1 MTERIRRL
9 SALLTAL
16 CLVLSL
22 AAPAAYAAQSEGDVV
37 TISSEEDLRA
47 FAKSCA
53 LDTWSQGRTVRLTAD
68 LDLMGAEFAPIPT
81 FGGTFLGQ
89 GHTISGLHISAAGSV
104 QGLFRYVQPSGVVQ
118 DLTVQGTVAPSGTRS
133 TVGGIV
139 GDNSG
144 TLQNCAFRGTVQ
156 GESMVGG
163 IAGRNSA
170 SGQIIQCTAA
180 GSVSGENAT
189 GGVAGRSLGLLM
201 KCENSAGVNLT
212 QTESSVDLMDVDAAA
227 LEERASADEETYHLL
242 SGCFD
247 TGGVVGWS
255 SGVVQSCTN
264 TGAVGYPHVGYN
276 TGGIAGRQS
285 GYLAGCANS
294 GAVNGRKDVGG
305 VVGQAEPYLVI
316 DPSGDSLERLRGE
329 LDALDLLI
337 DRALNDAQRTSTDV
351 TSRLEAMGGFTD
363 SARNSSQNMLDRISD
378 FSDGNIGSV
387 NTAAA
392 DITNLLDKIAPAL
405 DDLSG
410 VGGQLEDLSAR
421 LGEAMEALK
430 GAADISGSA
439 MTQISAALGA
449 MEQAGRDLSASANR
463 LGAALDDLLR
473 KVRDAD
479 EEEIR
484 DAIAGVQDGVAE
496 LSNALDALAQ
506 ALRDL
511 EDAAGGITIPDLKNE
526 QEIRDALSAVVE
538 ALGNTL
544 EALSAF
550 SQYLPD
556 YDDLENAGADLSAAA
571 NALKTAG
578 RDVEIALI
586 DLQAALGR
594 SGPLGGKLGEAL
606 GKLQD
611 VSNSSA
617 GIGTLLR
624 RAFDT
629 VSGAVSDFT
638 AKGPAQFTPLGDGF
652 RQDSGGL
659 FDALSGLSGEMEG
672 LNQAVQNGS
681 GALTADLRAINN
693 QFHTVFNVLLD
704 AMADLKNLPDQ
715 GLDTVFEDTSE
726 EDVAAVREGKVAD
739 CRNTGAVEGDR
750 NVGGVIGAMAIEFDL
765 DPEDDA
771 SDVFSFGATYET
783 KAVLQN
789 CVNLGGVTAKK
800 DCVGGLAGRMDLGTA
815 LDCQNYG
822 PVEST
827 GGDYAGGIAGFADA
841 SVRSCWSK
849 SALSGGN
856 YVGGIAGW
864 ASRLRDCRAIATISR
879 GAECLGAVAGGV
891 ETDGVLSGCCFV
903 DTGTAG
909 VDGVSYAGRAEPVPF
924 EAMAAME
931 DAPAEFT
938 AFTLTLVADGET
950 VAQVPFLYGEDLSR
964 VALPGVPERE
974 GCYGVWPEFDLSGT
988 RSDIVLEAEYAPW
1001 ITLVASA
1008 EQREQLSLA
1017 FAEGQF
1023 TGEAALHVTDSAQ
1036 TPPKDVEG
1044 AVTWDVSLT
1053 GSGLGGGDTVPLRLL
1068 SPGGGAEVWQYREG
1082 QWVAVDA
1089 RRSGQYLLLTMQG
1102 AEGTFFL
1109 QPQES
1114 GPWLTVLPI
1123 AAAAAAL
1130 AALAVIL
1137 TKAHKKKRKAAPPK
1151 QEEQPAG
1158 KA

>member
-1 MTERIRRL
+1 MTKGTCRRL
-9 SALLTAL
+9 PALLLAL
-16 CLVLSL
+16 CLLVC
-22 AAPAAYAAQSEGDVV
+22 PTVPVAYAAQEATGVI
-37 TISSEEDLRA
+37 TISNEAEFRS
-47 FAKSCA
+47 FAKNCA
-53 LDTWSQGRTVRLTAD
+53 LDTWSQGKTVRLAAD
-68 LDLMGAEFAPIPT
+68 LDLSGTEFTPIPT

-89 GHTISGLHISAAGSV
+89 NHTISGLRISAAGSV
-104 QGLFRYVQPSGVVQ
+104 QGLFRYVQPGGVIQ
-118 DLTVQGTVAPSGTRS
+118 DLTVQGAVAPSGTRS

-189 GGVAGRSLGLLM
+189 GGVAGRSLGLVM

-285 GYLAGCANS
+285 GYLAGCVNS

-305 VVGQAEPYLVI
+305 VVGQAEPYLVV
-316 DPSGDSLERLRGE
+316 DPGGDSLERLRGE

-363 SARNSSQNMLDRISD
+363 SARNSSRNMLDRISD
-378 FSDGNIGSV
+378 FADDNIGSV

-410 VGGQLEDLSAR
+410 AGGLLEDLSAR

-430 GAADISGSA
+430 GAVDISGSA

-449 MEQAGRDLSASANR
+449 MGQAGRDLSASADH

-479 EEEIR
+479 EDEIR
-484 DAIAGVQDGVAE
+484 DAIAGVQDGIAE
-496 LSNALDALAQ
+496 LSDALDALAQ

-511 EDAAGGITIPDLKNE
+511 EDAAGGVTIPDLKNE
-526 QEIRDALSAVVE
+526 QEIRESLSAVVE

-550 SQYLPD
+550 NQYLPD
-556 YDDLENAGADLSAAA
+556 YDDLENAGTDLSAAA
-571 NALKTAG
+571 GALKTAG

-611 VSNSSA
+611 ASDSSA

-672 LNQAVQNGS
+672 LNRAVQNGS

-693 QFHTVFNVLLD
+693 QFHTVLNVLLD
-704 AMADLKNLPDQ
+704 AMADLKNLPGQ

-739 CRNTGAVEGDR
+739 CRNTGTVEGDR
-750 NVGGVIGAMAIEFDL
+750 NVGGAVGAMAVEFDL

-771 SDVFSFGATYET
+771 SGVFSFGATYET

-827 GGDYAGGIAGFADA
+827 GGDYVGGVAGYAEA
-841 SVRSCWSK
+841 SVRSCWAK
-849 SALSGGN
+849 STLSGGN
-856 YVGGIAGW
+856 YVGGVAGW
-864 ASRLRDCRAIATISR
+864 ASRLRDCRAIATIA
-879 GAECLGAVAGGV
+879 GGTECLGAIAGGV

-903 DTGTAG
+903 DTGIAG

-924 EAMAAME
+924 EAMAALE
-931 DAPAEFT
+931 NAPAEFT

-950 VAQVPFLYGEDLSR
+950 VAQIPFLYGEDLSH
-964 VALPGVPERE
+964 VTLPDVPERE
-974 GCYGVWPEFDLSGT
+974 GSYGVWPEFDLSGT
-988 RSDIVLEAEYAPW
+988 QSDLTLEAEYAPW
-1001 ITLVASA
+1001 ITLVSSQ
-1008 EQREQLSLA
+1008 EQRGPLA
-1017 FAEGQF
+1017 LALAEGRF
-1023 TGEAALHVTDSAQ
+1023 TDEAALHVINSVQ
-1036 TPPKDVEG
+1036 SPPKDMEG
-1044 AVTWDVSLT
+1044 AATWDVSLT
-1053 GSGLGGGDTVPLRLL
+1053 GGKAGRDGTLPLRLL
-1068 SPGGGAEVWQYREG
+1068 SPNGGDADVWQYKNG
-1082 QWVAVDA
+1082 QWVAVDVQ
-1089 RRSGQYLLLTMQG
+1089 RSGQYLLLAMEGVQ
-1102 AEGTFFL
+1102 GTFFL
-1109 QPQES
+1109 QPK
-1114 GPWLTVLPI
+1114 GDGVWKIVLPI
-1123 AAAAAAL
+1123 AGGAAGL
-1130 AALAVIL
+1130 AALLMVL
-1137 TKAHKKKRKAAPPK
+1137 TRVRRKKKKTV
-1151 QEEQPAG
+1151 PA
-1158 KA
+1158 K

>member
-1 MTERIRRL
+1 MTKRIQRL
-9 SALLTAL
+9 SALLLAL
-16 CLVLSL
+16 CLALSL
-22 AAPAAYAAQSEGDVV
+22 AAPAAYAAQAEEAAV
-37 TISSEEDLRA
+37 TISSEDDLRA

-53 LDTWSQGRTVRLTAD
+53 LDTWSQGKTVRLTAD

-89 GHTISGLHISAAGSV
+89 GHTISGLHISAAGST
-104 QGLFRYVQPSGVVQ
+104 QGLFRYVQPAGVIQ
-118 DLTVQGTVAPSGTRS
+118 DLTVEGTIAPSGTRS

-139 GDNSG
+139 GENSG

-163 IAGRNSA
+163 VAGHNGTT
-170 SGQIIQCTAA
+170 GQIIECTVS
-180 GSVSGENAT
+180 GSISGENAT
-189 GGVAGRSLGLLM
+189 GGIAGRSLGLLM
-201 KCENSAGVNLT
+201 KCKNNAGVNLT

-227 LEERASADEETYHLL
+227 LEERASADDETYHLL

-285 GYLAGCANS
+285 GYLAGCVNS

-305 VVGQAEPYLVI
+305 VAGQAEPYLVV

-337 DRALNDAQRTSTDV
+337 DRALEDAQRTSSDV
-351 TSRLEAMGGFTD
+351 TARLEAMGSFTD
-363 SARNSSQNMLDRISD
+363 SARNSSQNMLDRISSFAD
-378 FSDGNIGSV
+378 ENIGSV
-387 NTAAA
+387 NTTAA
-392 DITNLLDKIAPAL
+392 DVTNLLDKVTPAL

-421 LGEAMEALK
+421 LGEAMESLK
-430 GAADISGSA
+430 GAVDISDDA
-439 MTQISAALGA
+439 MAQISAALGA
-449 MEQAGRDLSASANR
+449 MGQAGRDLSASADH
-463 LGAALDDLLR
+463 LSAALDDLLR

-479 EEEIR
+479 EDEIR
-484 DAIAGVQDGVAE
+484 DAIAGVQDGITE
-496 LSNALDALAQ
+496 LSGALDALAK
-506 ALRDL
+506 ALQDL
-511 EDAAGGITIPDLKNE
+511 QDATGDITIPDLEHE
-526 QEIRDALSAVVE
+526 QEVRDALSDVVA
-538 ALGNTL
+538 ALGSTL

-556 YDDLENAGADLSAAA
+556 YGDLENAGADLSAAA
-571 NALKTAG
+571 SSLKAAG

-594 SGPLGGKLGEAL
+594 SGSLSGKLGEAL
-606 GKLQD
+606 GELQD
-611 VSNSSA
+611 ASDSSA

-652 RQDSGGL
+652 RQDSDGL

-672 LNQAVQNGS
+672 LNRAVQDGS

-693 QFHTVFNVLLD
+693 QFHTVFDVLLD

-726 EDVAAVREGKVAD
+726 EDVASLREGKVAD
-739 CRNTGAVEGDR
+739 CRNTGAVAGDR
-750 NVGGVIGAMAIEFDL
+750 NVGGVIGAVAIEFDL

-771 SDVFSFGATYET
+771 SDAFSFGATYET

-827 GGDYAGGIAGFADA
+827 GGDYVGGAAGYADA

-849 SALSGGN
+849 CVLSGGN
-856 YVGGIAGW
+856 YVGGVAGW
-864 ASRLRDCRAIATISR
+864 ASRLRDCRAIATINR
-879 GAECLGAVAGGV
+879 GVECLGAIAGGV

-924 EAMAAME
+924 EAMAALE

-950 VAQVPFLYGEDLSR
+950 VAQIPFLYGQDLSR
-964 VALPGVPERE
+964 VALPTVPEKE
-974 GCYGVWPEFDLSGT
+974 DSYGVWPEFDVSGT
-988 RSDIVLEAEYAPW
+988 RSDVILEAEYAPW
-1001 ITLVASA
+1001 VTLVAST
-1008 EQREQLSLA
+1008 ERREQLSLA

-1023 TGEAALHVTDSAQ
+1023 TDEAALHVADSAQ
-1036 TPPKDVEG
+1036 TPPKDVKG
-1044 AVTWDVSLT
+1044 AVTWDVCLT

-1068 SPGGGAEVWQYREG
+1068 NPDGGDTDVWQYRDG
-1082 QWVAVDA
+1082 QWVAVET
-1089 RRSGQYLLLTMQG
+1089 RRSGRYLLLTMEG
-1102 AEGTFFL
+1102 TEGTFFL
-1109 QPQES
+1109 QPQEG
-1114 GPWLTVLPI
+1114 GPWLAVLPV
-1123 AAAAAAL
+1123 AAAAAGLGLLLLIAGR
-1130 AALAVIL
+1130 VRR
-1137 TKAHKKKRKAAPPK
+1137 KKKTAGLHKEKA
-1151 QEEQPAG
+1151 PAA
-1158 KA
+1158 KP